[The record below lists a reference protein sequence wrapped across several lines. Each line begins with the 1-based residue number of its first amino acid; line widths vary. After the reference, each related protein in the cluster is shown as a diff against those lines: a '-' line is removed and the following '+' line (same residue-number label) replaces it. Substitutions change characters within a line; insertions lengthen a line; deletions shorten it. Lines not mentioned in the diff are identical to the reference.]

1 MDKLDDT
8 FDRLMSDVRVIFG
21 TTEHNTVISTSEQ
34 STDSTVDSISR
45 PAGKHWNSKNVR
57 DRYRIIRQQ
66 YPEVIKR
73 LDRLKMETHNLDWH
87 QMHKA
92 PLVEVDENAH
102 RIPSRKQKN
111 SVAVGIDSNFTAN
124 SKNVEPISD
133 SRPSSK
139 MNHSYTLPDRMGMS
153 SENSSV
159 KNDVYYGEDFVN
171 SLRRQIGPYRGP
183 ALAKYKH
190 MMQHTYGYNSSTG
203 YQSNE
208 CQQLNEFAQDSRQNH
223 EGEHSFENR
232 DGSSGSDSEMER
244 IHNKQEMA
252 RQAAAIR
259 YDSLPLTAPNEFY
272 YFGVIQ
278 LPQVSDF

>member
-139 MNHSYTLPDRMGMS
+139 KMG
-153 SENSSV
+153 E
-159 KNDVYYGEDFVN
+159 
-171 SLRRQIGPYRGP
+171 IGPYRGP